1 MTIERLKEAMKLISR
16 SYPIERVYL
25 FGSRADGTNKSDS
38 DVDLI
43 IEFSKRVS
51 LLTISSVKIELEE
64 MLNLDVENLTDWK
77 KMECRLVFKAKN
89 GQELLERVKKNPPDI
104 IITDI
109 KMPLISGIEVAKYV
123 YENRLPIKVIILSA
137 YAEFQF
143 AQEAIKYDVCGYIIK
158 TSVIEMLPGM
168 IQKAIGKL
176 SVSTEPEKDNE
187 ESYSDDILGRL
198 QKYIAEHYT
207 DKLTL
212 TKIAREIHA
221 NGSYLSRLYKTKTG
235 QNLFDV
241 INKMKL
247 ERAKEYMSQGK
258 RIYEIAQLVGF
269 DDVSYFSR
277 VFKKHEGCSPREYE
291 NRIRR

>member
-1 MTIERLKEAMKLISR
+1 MWKVMIADDESYMLEAM
-16 SYPIERVYL
+16 
-25 FGSRADGTNKSDS
+25 
-38 DVDLI
+38 
-43 IEFSKRVS
+43 
-51 LLTISSVKIELEE
+51 
-64 MLNLDVENLTDWK
+64 ENLIDWK
-77 KMECRLVFKAKN
+77 KMECRLVSKAKN
-89 GQELLERVKKNPPDI
+89 GQELLEQVKKNPPDI

-123 YENRLPIKVIILSA
+123 YENRLSIKVIILSA
-137 YAEFQF
+137 YADFKF

-187 ESYSDDILGRL
+187 ERYSDDILGRL

-247 ERAKEYMSQGK
+247 EKAKEYMSQGK

-277 VFKKHEGCSPREYE
+277 VFKKYEGCSPREYE
-291 NRIRR
+291 NRLREEKRNEESNN

>member
-1 MTIERLKEAMKLISR
+1 MEILMWKVMIADDENYMLEAM
-16 SYPIERVYL
+16 
-25 FGSRADGTNKSDS
+25 
-38 DVDLI
+38 
-43 IEFSKRVS
+43 
-51 LLTISSVKIELEE
+51 
-64 MLNLDVENLTDWK
+64 ENLIDWK
-77 KMECRLVFKAKN
+77 KMECQLVFKARN
-89 GQELLERVKKNPPDI
+89 GQVLLEQMKKNPPDI

-109 KMPLISGIEVAKYV
+109 KMPLVSGIEVAKYV

-137 YAEFQF
+137 YAEFQY

-176 SVSTEPEKDNE
+176 STPVETEKDNE
-187 ESYSDDILGRL
+187 EYYSDDILGRL

-207 DKLTL
+207 DKLNL
-212 TKIAREIHA
+212 TQIAQDIHA

-247 ERAKEYMSQGK
+247 EKAKEYMSQGM

-277 VFKKHEGCSPREYE
+277 VFRKHEGCSPREYE
-291 NRIRR
+291 NRLREEKQKSE

>member
-1 MTIERLKEAMKLISR
+1 MWKVMIADDENYMLEAM
-16 SYPIERVYL
+16 
-25 FGSRADGTNKSDS
+25 
-38 DVDLI
+38 
-43 IEFSKRVS
+43 
-51 LLTISSVKIELEE
+51 
-64 MLNLDVENLTDWK
+64 ENLIDWK
-77 KMECRLVFKAKN
+77 KMECQLVYKAKN
-89 GQELLERVKKNPPDI
+89 GQALLEQIKKNPPDI

-109 KMPLISGIEVAKYV
+109 KMPLVSGIEVARYI
-123 YENRLPIKVIILSA
+123 YENMLPIKVIILSA
-137 YAEFQF
+137 YAEFQY

-176 SVSTEPEKDNE
+176 SAPTEAEKENE
-187 ESYSDDILGRL
+187 EYYSDDILGRL
-198 QKYIAEHYT
+198 QKYIAEHYM
-207 DKLTL
+207 DKLNL
-212 TKIAREIHA
+212 TQIAQSIHA

-247 ERAKEYMSQGK
+247 EKAKEYMSQGK

-277 VFKKHEGCSPREYE
+277 VFRKHEGCSPREYE
-291 NRIRR
+291 NRLKEEKQKSNEKDDN

>member
-1 MTIERLKEAMKLISR
+1 MWKVMIADDEHYMLEAM
-16 SYPIERVYL
+16 
-25 FGSRADGTNKSDS
+25 
-38 DVDLI
+38 
-43 IEFSKRVS
+43 
-51 LLTISSVKIELEE
+51 
-64 MLNLDVENLTDWK
+64 ENLIDWN
-77 KMECRLVFKAKN
+77 KMECQLVYKARN
-89 GQELLERVKKNPPDI
+89 GQSLLDQIKKNPPDI
-104 IITDI
+104 VITDI
-109 KMPLISGIEVAKYV
+109 KMPLVSGIEVAKYV

-137 YAEFQF
+137 YAEFQY

-168 IQKAIGKL
+168 IQKAVGKL
-176 SVSTEPEKDNE
+176 SIPVENEKDSE
-187 ESYSDDILGRL
+187 EHYSDDILGRL

-207 DKLTL
+207 DKLNL
-212 TKIAREIHA
+212 TRIAQDIHA

-247 ERAKEYMSQGK
+247 EKAKEYMSQGM

-277 VFKKHEGCSPREYE
+277 VFRKHEGCSPREYE
-291 NRIRR
+291 NRLREEKQKSE